1 MSDSTSVEN
10 SSTPN
15 VSEAWNTKFGILKKI
30 GADQQFIYRAMS
42 SSEYK
47 QLSFKERNKISFN
60 VLAFLF
66 GPIYYFSKKMWY
78 KGSIIA
84 GAMWMLAVL
93 LTSVEIVFGVALP
106 AIVYWVTSVI
116 GLSICAQLADYDY
129 YRKMIHGEK
138 MWGGFP
144 KVFSSPIGAIGF
156 LVVTLASLMFISTL
170 EQTYIIKN
178 QMLTDISGV
187 WQANTDKAVITI
199 SLGEKTKSLDINGTH
214 IPVTV
219 QSVDQDSH
227 IVTLSVLLK
236 NGQHVSWSLRQIF
249 DKADSFSLQLTL
261 NDGTQ
266 DGLSYVR
273 GL

>member
-47 QLSFKERNKISFN
+47 QLSFKERIKIFN
-60 VLAFLF
+60 ALAFLF

-84 GAMWMLAVL
+84 GAMLMLAVL

-106 AIVYWVTSVI
+106 AIVHQVTPLIGSV
-116 GLSICAQLADYDY
+116 ICAQLADYDY
-129 YRKMIHGEK
+129 FRKMIHGEK

-156 LVVTLASLMFISTL
+156 LVVTFASPMFIPTL